1 MSSDDTSPSA
11 LKKVYRTVTPGVS
24 EQENTEMDIFGWTI
38 FLGVL
43 FFLLPLLPFIL
54 IVWAITKLLDALVG
68 TADES

>member
-1 MSSDDTSPSA
+1 MSSDESPSTI
-11 LKKVYRTVTPGVS
+11 KKVYRTVTPGVS
-24 EQENTEMDIFGWTI
+24 EQENVEMDIFGWTI

-54 IVWAITKLLDALVG
+54 IVWVITKLLDALVG

>member
-1 MSSDDTSPSA
+1 MSSDESPRP
-11 LKKVYRTVTPGVS
+11 LKKVYRTVTPGVR

-43 FFLLPLLPFIL
+43 FLLLPLLPFIL
-54 IVWAITKLLDALVG
+54 IVWVITKVLDALVG

>member
-1 MSSDDTSPSA
+1 MSSDESPSTI
-11 LKKVYRTVTPGVS
+11 KKVYRTVTPGVS
-24 EQENTEMDIFGWTI
+24 EQENVEMDIFGWTI

-54 IVWAITKLLDALVG
+54 IVWVITKVLDALVG

>member
-1 MSSDDTSPSA
+1 MSSDESPSTI
-11 LKKVYRTVTPGVS
+11 KKIYRTVTPGVS
-24 EQENTEMDIFGWTI
+24 EQENVEMDIFGWTI

-54 IVWAITKLLDALVG
+54 IVWVITKLLDALVG

>member
-1 MSSDDTSPSA
+1 MSSDESPGT

-24 EQENTEMDIFGWTI
+24 EQENVEMDIFGWTI

-54 IVWAITKLLDALVG
+54 LVWGITKVLDALVG
-68 TADES
+68 SADES

>member
-1 MSSDDTSPSA
+1 MSSDEAPSTI
-11 LKKVYRTVTPGVS
+11 KNVYRTVTPGVS
-24 EQENTEMDIFGWTI
+24 EQENVEMDIFGWTI

-54 IVWAITKLLDALVG
+54 IVWVITKLLDALVG

>member
-1 MSSDDTSPSA
+1 MSSDESPGT
-11 LKKVYRTVTPGVS
+11 LKTVYRTVTPGVS
-24 EQENTEMDIFGWTI
+24 EQENVEMDIFGWTI

-54 IVWAITKLLDALVG
+54 LVWVITKVLDALVG